1 MHSNTL
7 CEAWVDLTLFF
18 SLKGTRIHTQTHL
31 RLMQVVHLELFF
43 LSTASQEMQNAW
55 LTPAKATCKIIFS
68 YMWIYTHIFIFFP
81 MEFMITPWAAYGIQF
96 RFSGIETGAVA
107 MHCYKEGKKD
117 WIRLGRAWHKI
128 VHTCKGFV

>member
-1 MHSNTL
+1 
-7 CEAWVDLTLFF
+7 
-18 SLKGTRIHTQTHL
+18 
-31 RLMQVVHLELFF
+31 
-43 LSTASQEMQNAW
+43 
-55 LTPAKATCKIIFS
+55 
-68 YMWIYTHIFIFFP
+68 

-128 VHTCKGFV
+128 VHTCKGFVYTRAFVMAHHQPQPHGETEVKDL